1 MTRQVE
7 VKICGNTRKE
17 DVEHAI
23 HSGANAI
30 GFIVG
35 FPSTPRN
42 LDLDQAYRLLKD
54 IPTSIDSVV
63 VTNEYNRNLMR
74 RIAEKLPIT
83 TIQLI
88 GNTQYS
94 QEIREIFPDIHLI
107 KVVYAEPER
116 LIQSALN
123 FSKDYDTILIDTKTK
138 DIPGGTGLTHN
149 WSLSR
154 KAVTTIHPT
163 PVILAGGLTP
173 QNVEDAVRIVQ
184 PHSVDV
190 SSGVESTPGIKDHS
204 KVETF
209 IKLAK
214 GVKI

>member
-1 MTRQVE
+1 VE

-63 VTNEYNRNLMR
+63 VTNEYNRNLML

-209 IKLAK
+209 IKRAK

>member
-1 MTRQVE
+1 MTRQVK

-23 HSGANAI
+23 KSGADAI

-42 LDLDQAYRLLKD
+42 LDLDKAEQLMKD
-54 IPTSIDSVV
+54 IPKSIERVV
-63 VTNEYNRNLMR
+63 VTNEDDQYLLYK
-74 RIAEKLPIT
+74 IAEKLPIT
-83 TIQLI
+83 AIQLI
-88 GNTQYS
+88 SHGSYS
-94 QEIREIFPDIHLI
+94 QEIREIFPGIQLI
-107 KVVYAEPER
+107 KVIHVEPET
-116 LIQSALN
+116 LIQSVSN
-123 FSKDYDTILIDTKTK
+123 FSKDYDTILLDTKTK
-138 DIPGGTGLTHN
+138 DIPGGTGLTHD

-154 KAVTTIHPT
+154 KAVTIIHPT

-173 QNVEDAVRIVQ
+173 NNVEEAVRIVK
-184 PHSVDV
+184 PYYVDI
-190 SSGVESTPGIKDHS
+190 SSGVESTSGIKDHN

-209 IKLAK
+209 IKRAK

>member
-1 MTRQVE
+1 LTRQVE

-63 VTNEYNRNLMR
+63 VTNEYNRNLML

>member
-1 MTRQVE
+1 MTRKVK

-17 DVEHAI
+17 DVEQAI
-23 HSGANAI
+23 KSGADAI

-42 LDLDQAYRLLKD
+42 IDLDKAYQLMKD
-54 IPTSIDSVV
+54 IPPSIDRVA
-63 VTNEYNRNLMR
+63 VTNEDDQYLLYK
-74 RIAEKLPIT
+74 IDEKLPIT
-83 TIQLI
+83 AIQLI
-88 GNTQYS
+88 GEGSYS
-94 QEIREIFPDIHLI
+94 QEIREILPDTQLI
-107 KVVYAEPER
+107 KVVHAEPESI
-116 LIQSALN
+116 IQSVSK
-123 FSKDYDTILIDTKTK
+123 FSKDYDTILIDSKTK
-138 DIPGGTGLTHN
+138 DIPGGTGLTHD

-173 QNVEDAVRIVQ
+173 QNVEEAVRIVK
-184 PHSVDV
+184 PYSVDV
-190 SSGVESTPGIKDHS
+190 SSGVESTPGVKDHS

-209 IKLAK
+209 IKRAK

>member
-1 MTRQVE
+1 ME

>member
-1 MTRQVE
+1 ME

-123 FSKDYDTILIDTKTK
+123 FSKDYDNILIDTKTK

-209 IKLAK
+209 IKRAK

>member
-184 PHSVDV
+184 PQSVDV

>member
-123 FSKDYDTILIDTKTK
+123 FSKDYDNILIDTKTK

>member
-63 VTNEYNRNLMR
+63 VTNEYNRNLML

>member
-1 MTRQVE
+1 MK

-17 DVEHAI
+17 DVEQAI
-23 HSGANAI
+23 KSGADAI

-42 LDLDQAYRLLKD
+42 IDLDKAYQLMKD
-54 IPTSIDSVV
+54 IPPSIDRVA
-63 VTNEYNRNLMR
+63 VTNEDDQYLLYK
-74 RIAEKLPIT
+74 IDEKLPIT
-83 TIQLI
+83 AIQLI
-88 GNTQYS
+88 GEGSYS
-94 QEIREIFPDIHLI
+94 QEIREILPDTQLI
-107 KVVYAEPER
+107 KVVHAEPGSI
-116 LIQSALN
+116 IQFVSK
-123 FSKDYDTILIDTKTK
+123 FSKDYDTILIDSKTK
-138 DIPGGTGLTHN
+138 DIPGGTGLTHD

-173 QNVEDAVRIVQ
+173 QNVEEAVRIVK
-184 PHSVDV
+184 PYSVDV
-190 SSGVESTPGIKDHS
+190 SSGVESTPGVKDHS

-209 IKLAK
+209 IKRAK

>member
-63 VTNEYNRNLMR
+63 VTNEYNRNLML

-154 KAVTTIHPT
+154 KAVTIIHPT

>member
-1 MTRQVE
+1 ME

-63 VTNEYNRNLMR
+63 VTNEYNRNLML

>member
-1 MTRQVE
+1 MTRQVK

-17 DVEHAI
+17 DVEQAI
-23 HSGANAI
+23 KSGADAI

-42 LDLDQAYRLLKD
+42 IDLDKAYQLMKD
-54 IPTSIDSVV
+54 IPPSIDRVA
-63 VTNEYNRNLMR
+63 VTNEDDQYLLYK
-74 RIAEKLPIT
+74 IDEKLPIT
-83 TIQLI
+83 AIQLI
-88 GNTQYS
+88 GEGSYS
-94 QEIREIFPDIHLI
+94 QEIREILPDTQLI
-107 KVVYAEPER
+107 KVVHAEPGSI
-116 LIQSALN
+116 IQFVSK
-123 FSKDYDTILIDTKTK
+123 FSKDYDTILIDSKTK
-138 DIPGGTGLTHN
+138 DIPGGTGLTHD

-173 QNVEDAVRIVQ
+173 QNVEEAVRIVK
-184 PHSVDV
+184 PYSVDV
-190 SSGVESTPGIKDHS
+190 SSGVESTPGVKDHS

-209 IKLAK
+209 IKRAK

>member
-88 GNTQYS
+88 GNTPYS

-123 FSKDYDTILIDTKTK
+123 FSKDYDNILIDTKTK

>member
-1 MTRQVE
+1 VK

-17 DVEHAI
+17 DVEQAI
-23 HSGANAI
+23 KSGADAI

-42 LDLDQAYRLLKD
+42 IDLDKAYQLMKD
-54 IPTSIDSVV
+54 IPPSIDRVA
-63 VTNEYNRNLMR
+63 VTNEDDQYLLYK
-74 RIAEKLPIT
+74 IDEKLPIT
-83 TIQLI
+83 AIQLI
-88 GNTQYS
+88 GEGSYS
-94 QEIREIFPDIHLI
+94 QEIREILPDTQLI
-107 KVVYAEPER
+107 KVVHAEPGSI
-116 LIQSALN
+116 IQFVSK
-123 FSKDYDTILIDTKTK
+123 FSKDYDTILIDSKTK
-138 DIPGGTGLTHN
+138 DIPGGTGLTHD

-173 QNVEDAVRIVQ
+173 QNVEEAVRIVK
-184 PHSVDV
+184 PYSVDV
-190 SSGVESTPGIKDHS
+190 SSGVESTPGVKDHS

-209 IKLAK
+209 IKRAK

>member
-1 MTRQVE
+1 MK

-17 DVEHAI
+17 DVEQAI
-23 HSGANAI
+23 KSGADAI

-42 LDLDQAYRLLKD
+42 LDLDKAYQLMKD
-54 IPTSIDSVV
+54 IPTSIDRVA
-63 VTNEYNRNLMR
+63 VTNEDDQYLLYK
-74 RIAEKLPIT
+74 IAEKLPIT
-83 TIQLI
+83 AIQLI
-88 GNTQYS
+88 GEGSYS
-94 QEIREIFPDIHLI
+94 QEIREILPDTQLI
-107 KVVYAEPER
+107 KVVHAEPGSI
-116 LIQSALN
+116 IQFVSK
-123 FSKDYDTILIDTKTK
+123 FSKDYDTILIDSKTK
-138 DIPGGTGLTHN
+138 DIPGGTGLTHD

-173 QNVEDAVRIVQ
+173 QNVEEAVRIVK
-184 PHSVDV
+184 PYSVDV
-190 SSGVESTPGIKDHS
+190 SSGVESTPGVKDHS

-209 IKLAK
+209 IKRAK

>member
-1 MTRQVE
+1 LTRQVE

-63 VTNEYNRNLMR
+63 VTNEYNRNLML

-209 IKLAK
+209 IKRAK

>member
-1 MTRQVE
+1 M
-7 VKICGNTRKE
+7 
-17 DVEHAI
+17 
-23 HSGANAI
+23 
-30 GFIVG
+30 
-35 FPSTPRN
+35 
-42 LDLDQAYRLLKD
+42 KD
-54 IPTSIDSVV
+54 IPASIDSVV
-63 VTNEYNRNLMR
+63 VTNEDDRNLMR
-74 RIAEKLPIT
+74 RIAKKLPIT
-83 TIQLI
+83 AIQLI
-88 GNTQYS
+88 GNKSYS
-94 QEIREIFPDIHLI
+94 QEIREIFPDIDLI
-107 KVVYAEPER
+107 KVVHAEPEH
-116 LIQSALN
+116 LTQSVFN

-138 DIPGGTGLTHN
+138 DIPGGTGLTHD

-154 KAVTTIHPT
+154 KAVTIIHPT

>member
-63 VTNEYNRNLMR
+63 VTNEYNRNLML

-209 IKLAK
+209 IKRAK

>member
-1 MTRQVE
+1 ME

-63 VTNEYNRNLMR
+63 VTNEYNRNLML

-209 IKLAK
+209 IKRAK

>member
-1 MTRQVE
+1 MTRQVK

-63 VTNEYNRNLMR
+63 VTNEYNRNLML

-209 IKLAK
+209 IKRAK

>member
-1 MTRQVE
+1 LTRKVK

-17 DVEHAI
+17 DVEQAI
-23 HSGANAI
+23 KSGADAI

-42 LDLDQAYRLLKD
+42 IDLDKAYQLMKD
-54 IPTSIDSVV
+54 IPPSIDRVA
-63 VTNEYNRNLMR
+63 VTNEDDQYLLYK
-74 RIAEKLPIT
+74 IDEKLPIT
-83 TIQLI
+83 AIQLI
-88 GNTQYS
+88 GEGSYS
-94 QEIREIFPDIHLI
+94 QEIREILPDTQLI
-107 KVVYAEPER
+107 KVVHAEPGSI
-116 LIQSALN
+116 IQFVSK
-123 FSKDYDTILIDTKTK
+123 FSKDYDTILIDSKTK
-138 DIPGGTGLTHN
+138 DIPGGTGLTHD

-173 QNVEDAVRIVQ
+173 QNVEEAVRIVK
-184 PHSVDV
+184 PYSVDV
-190 SSGVESTPGIKDHS
+190 SSGVESTPGVKDHS

-209 IKLAK
+209 IKRAK

>member
-1 MTRQVE
+1 VE

>member
-1 MTRQVE
+1 LTRQVE

-123 FSKDYDTILIDTKTK
+123 FSKDYDNILIDTKTK